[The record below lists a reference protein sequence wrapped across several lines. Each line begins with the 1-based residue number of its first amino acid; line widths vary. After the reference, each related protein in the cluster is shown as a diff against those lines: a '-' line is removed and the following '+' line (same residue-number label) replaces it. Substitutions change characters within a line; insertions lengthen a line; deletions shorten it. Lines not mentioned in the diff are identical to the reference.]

1 METLFEAKNETDLA
15 KYGLTVNGKHLSWD
29 AKIYA
34 NNNLKSN
41 EKVPDTVYIKYYI
54 PRGN

>member
-15 KYGLTVNGKHLSWD
+15 KYGVTVNGKHLSWD